1 MSLPKIADVFD
12 SRNNALNAWRLM
24 LASGVILVHAYLFTI
39 HHVPAGQVIGDIW
52 VDGFFAISGF
62 LITGSWLN
70 KRRSGGY
77 FTARALRIFPALWV
91 CLIVIA
97 FIIAPATGAVRLSS
111 QIAFVLKNATLL
123 PMQPDIDGTPLQTH
137 YHIWNG
143 SLWTLL
149 FEALFYA
156 LVAGL
161 GVVGLLNRWFIPFAL
176 AATLTW
182 AALLVAFAPPAHIFR
197 DMLESGQPIAPA
209 DFIVIVQAV
218 TARLLIMFL
227 AGALL
232 YLFRE
237 QIPASWPLVAGSAVI
252 LAVAMFLPDYRLL
265 GAIPLAYILIVS
277 GALIRHK
284 RLQLRN
290 DLSYGTYIY
299 SFPLQQA
306 LLIVGLSVPTLLF
319 AGISLVATLPVAAL
333 SWFLVEKPALS
344 LKSRLKRKRASSAA
358 LAQEPSTQAGQ

>member
-1 MSLPKIADVFD
+1 M
-12 SRNNALNAWRLM
+12 
-24 LASGVILVHAYLFTI
+24 ILVHAYLFITR
-39 HHVPAGQVIGDIW
+39 HVPTGQFLGDIW

-70 KRRSGGY
+70 KRKSRTY
-77 FTARALRIFPALWV
+77 FAARALRIFPALWV

-97 FIIAPATGAVRLSS
+97 FILAPATGTVKLAS
-111 QIAFVLKNATLL
+111 QIGFVLKNGTLF
-123 PMQPDIDGTPLQTH
+123 PIQPDIDGTPTQTH

-149 FEALFYA
+149 FEALFYC
-156 LVAGL
+156 LVAALGAAGL
-161 GVVGLLNRWFIPFAL
+161 VRRWFISAAF

-182 AALLVAFAPPAHIFR
+182 TVLLVIYLPPASFFR
-197 DMLESGQPIAPA
+197 HMLESGQPVGPT
-209 DFIVIVQAV
+209 DFLMLIQAI

-232 YLFRE
+232 YVYRDK
-237 QIPASWPLVAGSAVI
+237 IPANWTFVAVSAAI
-252 LAVAMFLPDYRLL
+252 FAASMWLPDYRLV
-265 GAIPLAYILIVS
+265 GAIPLAYLLIVS

-299 SFPLQQA
+299 SFPLQQV
-306 LLIVGLSVPTLLF
+306 LLIVGLRVPPLVF
-319 AGISLVATLPVAAL
+319 AVISTAVTLPVAAL
-333 SWFLVEKPALS
+333 SWFLIEKPALS
-344 LKSRLKRKRASSAA
+344 LKRRIERREKAPETKPTRNVAERTR
-358 LAQEPSTQAGQ
+358 Q